1 MPVAGSKLWPYSDS
15 NYSLCSLSLSPAP
28 CVPQNIQNNLDC
40 LSGVLN
46 VTWQSTG
53 HVVWFHA
60 SVMSSK
66 GHASS
71 CRTDKRYCV
80 VRNLQC
86 GLTYNVTVVA
96 QDESC
101 NSSHSP
107 TKQVITGMWSSRWYP
122 HGIFLCGICFHA
134 ARHKFNCSTYFILT
148 LTSLPL
154 FVSAPCP
161 LMTYLPTVNCTTGV
175 VSVTWNDS
183 MPGVMYT
190 VSAVG
195 TTGRQ
200 HNCSGTNS
208 GCNLS
213 MLECGTKYNISITPS
228 RNGCVGRD
236 SPQKMITTGKDRI
249 FEFFY
254 L

>member
-1 MPVAGSKLWPYSDS
+1 M
-15 NYSLCSLSLSPAP
+15 
-28 CVPQNIQNNLDC
+28 
-40 LSGVLN
+40 
-46 VTWQSTG
+46 G
-53 HVVWFHA
+53 HVVRFHA
-60 SVMSSK
+60 SVMDSK
-66 GHASS
+66 GHGSS
-71 CRTDKRYCV
+71 CRTDKHYCV

-101 NSSHSP
+101 NSSYSP
-107 TKQVITGMWSSRWYP
+107 TKQVITGMWSSRWYLHSMP
-122 HGIFLCGICFHA
+122 VFFYVV
-134 ARHKFNCSTYFILT
+134 FVFMQQDVSSTYFVLT

-175 VSVTWNDS
+175 ASVTWNDS

-190 VSAVG
+190 VLAVD
-195 TTGRQ
+195 TMGRQ
-200 HNCSGTNS
+200 HNCSSTDS
-208 GCNLS
+208 GCDLS

-236 SPQKMITTGKDRI
+236 SPQKMITTGKDQM
-249 FEFFY
+249 FEFLFVMRMMISV
-254 L
+254 